1 MRFHL
6 SVTALACLTA
16 LAASAELIPV
26 TQPVE
31 TDGARRTYI
40 FKKTPQGELKV
51 HVYLPEGWQ
60 ASQKHPAIVM
70 FFGGG
75 FTGGTPEQFHT
86 KALYLASRG
95 MVALTPEY
103 RVKTRHKTDP
113 DKSIE
118 DAKSAI
124 RWTRMNAAVLGIDPA
139 RIVGSGGSA
148 GGTCAAL
155 TALSTAYE
163 PAGEDASISSQPNAL
178 ILYNPA
184 LAPPGTES
192 DKPGIGVV
200 TAWKVHKGDPP
211 MIFFFGSDDSLLAG
225 SRLVARQSAESGN
238 HAELYTAAGQKHGF
252 FNDAKTAKN
261 GSPGWHDSVLYQTDL
276 FLASLGYLQGKPTVK
291 FEGPHLKLK
300 QESLDGGL

>member
-1 MRFHL
+1 
-6 SVTALACLTA
+6 
-16 LAASAELIPV
+16 
-26 TQPVE
+26 
-31 TDGARRTYI
+31 
-40 FKKTPQGELKV
+40 
-51 HVYLPEGWQ
+51 
-60 ASQKHPAIVM
+60 M

-75 FTGGTPEQFHT
+75 FTGGTTDQFRT

-103 RVKTRHKTDP
+103 RVKTRHKTDA

-124 RWTRMNAAVLGIDPA
+124 RWTRMNAAALGIDPE

-155 TALSTAYE
+155 TALSKSFEA
-163 PAGEDASISSQPNAL
+163 AGEDRSISSRPSAL
-178 ILYNPA
+178 VLYNPA
-184 LAPPGTES
+184 LAPPNTVS

-211 MIFFFGSDDSLLAG
+211 MIFFFGSEDALLPG
-225 SRLVARQSAESGN
+225 SRVVARQSAALGN
-238 HAELYTAAGQKHGF
+238 RAELYTAAGQKHGF
-252 FNDAKTAKN
+252 FNDARTAN

-276 FLASLGYLQGKPTVK
+276 FLTSLGYLHGKPEVQ
-291 FEGPHLKLK
+291 FEGPHLTLK
-300 QESLDGGL
+300 REPLDGGL